1 MNGESLK
8 LYSYWRSSA
17 AFRVRI
23 ALNLKDLDYEIVPV
37 NLLRDGGEQH
47 GAGYTAIN
55 PQELVPVLMHGQR
68 VLRQSLAIIDYL
80 DETWPDTPLMPSIAR
95 DRQRV
100 RALAQ
105 AIACDIHPLN
115 NLRVQQYLTTEFGAD
130 EAARE
135 KWLRHWIATGFA
147 ALEQLLD
154 DNPSTGA
161 FCEGDMPTMA
171 DCCLVPQVFNARR
184 AGLDLAAYP
193 VISRIERS
201 CMALPAFDAA
211 QPSKQPDATPA

>member
-1 MNGESLK
+1 MNDESLK
-8 LYSYWRSSA
+8 LYSDWRSSA

-23 ALNLKDLDYEIVPV
+23 ALNLKQLDYEIVPV
-37 NLLRDGGEQH
+37 NLIRDGGEQH
-47 GAGYTAIN
+47 SADYAEIN
-55 PQELVPVLMHGQR
+55 PQQLVPVLMHGQR
-68 VLRQSLAIIDYL
+68 VFRQSLAIIDYI
-80 DETWPDTPLMPSIAR
+80 DETWPEHPLMPTIAR

-100 RALAQ
+100 RAIAQ

-115 NLRVQQYLTTEFGAD
+115 NLRVQQYLAAEFGAG

-135 KWLRHWIATGFA
+135 KWTRHWIATGFA
-147 ALEQLLD
+147 AIEQMLV
-154 DNPSTGA
+154 DNPSTGE

-193 VISRIERS
+193 VISRIERA
-201 CMALPAFDAA
+201 CMTLPEFDAA
-211 QPSKQPDATPA
+211 QPSRQPDAPAA